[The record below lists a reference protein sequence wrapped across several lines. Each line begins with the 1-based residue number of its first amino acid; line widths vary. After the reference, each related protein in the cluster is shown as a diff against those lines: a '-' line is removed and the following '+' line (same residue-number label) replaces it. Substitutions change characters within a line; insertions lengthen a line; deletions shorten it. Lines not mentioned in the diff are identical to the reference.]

1 MTKDEVMQLIDEYA
15 QEVKDF
21 GYIDDSQI
29 YKELKSAVYKEL
41 ENDPI
46 SHST

>member
-1 MTKDEVMQLIDEYA
+1 MTKDEVMQLIDKYA

-29 YKELKSAVYKEL
+29 YKELKSAVYQLVDDLNSLK
-41 ENDPI
+41 
-46 SHST
+46 